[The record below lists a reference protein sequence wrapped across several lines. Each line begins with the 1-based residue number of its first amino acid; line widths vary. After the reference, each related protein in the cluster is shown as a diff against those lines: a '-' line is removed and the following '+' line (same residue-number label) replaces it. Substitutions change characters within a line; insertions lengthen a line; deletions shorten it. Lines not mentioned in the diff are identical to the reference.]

1 VSAGAAVAGPPRL
14 LWPAGAELGE
24 GPLWDESA
32 GAIWWLDIEGRR
44 LHRADAQGGSRRSW
58 EMPGRIGCL
67 ALTADPG
74 GRLLLG
80 LESGLHLFAP
90 EAGPEGLEAL
100 ARPAPWPAGCRPN
113 DGKVDA
119 RGRFW
124 FGTMDTGEREGGGAL
139 HRLDPDGTCRLIE
152 GGWTIPNG
160 PVLSPNGA
168 RLLWADSHRR
178 CVFAF
183 ALGADGKARNQGVF
197 LRFSEDAP
205 GVPDGMAM
213 DAEGCLWITHNGGGR
228 LTRHAADGRLLEVVP
243 LPARAVSS
251 CAFGGP
257 GLATLFVTTA
267 RQGAGAGEAEAAGA
281 LFAIP
286 TATRGLPPGR
296 LRLDRWN
303 DKRE

>member
-1 VSAGAAVAGPPRL
+1 MTADGAVAGPPRL

-24 GPLWDESA
+24 GPLWDMQA
-32 GAIWWLDIEGRR
+32 GVVWWLDIAGRR
-44 LHRADAQGGSRRSW
+44 LLRADAAGGARHGW
-58 EMPGRIGCL
+58 AMPGRIGCL

-80 LESGLHLFAP
+80 LESGLRLFAP
-90 EAGPEGLEAL
+90 DAGPEGLEAL
-100 ARPAPWPAGCRPN
+100 AQPAPWPAGCRPN
-113 DGKVDA
+113 DGTVDA
-119 RGRFW
+119 RGRLW
-124 FGTMDTGEREGGGAL
+124 FGTMDIAGGEGGGAL
-139 HRLDPDGTCRLIE
+139 YRLDPDGSCRLIE

-160 PVLSPNGA
+160 PAISPDGA
-168 RLLWADSHRR
+168 RLFWTDSRRR

-183 ALGADGKARNQGVF
+183 DLGADGEARNRRVF
-197 LRFSEDAP
+197 LRFSEDGP

-213 DAEGCLWITHNGGGR
+213 DAEGCLWIAHNGGGR
-228 LTRHAADGRLLEVVP
+228 LTRHAADGRLLEAVP
-243 LPARAVSS
+243 LPTRAVSS

-267 RQGAGAGEAEAAGA
+267 RQGAGAGEADMAGA
-281 LFAIP
+281 LFAVP
-286 TATRGLPPGR
+286 TATRGPPPGR